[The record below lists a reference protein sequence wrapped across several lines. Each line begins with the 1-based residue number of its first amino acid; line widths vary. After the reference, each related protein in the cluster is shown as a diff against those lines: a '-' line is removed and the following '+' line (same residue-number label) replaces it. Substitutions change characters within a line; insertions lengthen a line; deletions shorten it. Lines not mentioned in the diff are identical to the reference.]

1 MGIIIKIAWRNLWR
15 HKGKSLIVGT
25 ILFMGAMLMTVGTG
39 VITGMNQ
46 GLEKSI
52 VESFSGDIVLV
63 SDKQQ
68 GDDVFLNMMMT
79 SVEPLPDYRK
89 VKKLLSTTDIVDAF
103 LPIGKNIAMV
113 LNDAGGSMD
122 GIFMIGVDLEQ
133 YSRFYSDNLK
143 LLQGSF
149 LQPGQKG
156 VMIATGAQDMLTTS
170 MGIFFMPE
178 SSAVDT
184 SIMPESAK
192 KIGDNLVTRDQMVF
206 MGMSDDNTSTDIKIP
221 VRGLVK
227 YKSLNTIL
235 GVFAIMD
242 IESYRQCMGYVSAAH
257 QLVEI
262 PEESKELL
270 AFEQDNLDAL
280 FSQGDL
286 VVEHD
291 REVKEAVYHAVD
303 TAEKVLDVDAGTYN
317 LVLVKLSEGVDRNE
331 AVGVLADKLDKAGI
345 GVRPIVWHKS
355 VGAIGSLSVLIKT
368 ALYVFVML
376 LFVVAI
382 VIIINTLSMSALERT
397 SEIGMMR
404 AVGAQKGFIGG
415 MFIAETGVLATFFG
429 SLGIV
434 VGWLFVTI
442 LAAMNLTTGNDMV
455 QLIYGGDTFQPYL
468 TAGDFLL
475 AFSQLALVAVLAV
488 IYPMIVARNITP
500 LDAIS
505 RE

>member
-25 ILFMGAMLMTVGTG
+25 ILFLGAMLMTVGTG

-52 VESFSGDIVLV
+52 VESFTGDIVLV

-68 GDDVFLNMMMT
+68 GDDVFLNMMMA
-79 SVEPLPDYRK
+79 SVEPFPDYQK
-89 VKKLLSTTDIVDAF
+89 VKQLLKKTDIVDAW

-133 YSRFYSDNLK
+133 YSRFYSDNLT

-149 LQPGQKG
+149 LTPGEKG
-156 VMIATGAQDMLTTS
+156 VMVATGAQDMLTTS
-170 MGIFFMPE
+170 MGVFFMPE
-178 SSAVDT
+178 SSDVDT

-192 KIGDNLVTRDQMVF
+192 KIGDNLVIRDQMVF
-206 MGMSDDNTSTDIKIP
+206 MGLSDDNTATDIKLP

-227 YKSLNTIL
+227 YTSLNTIL
-235 GVFAIMD
+235 GIFAIMD

-257 QLVEI
+257 QMVEI
-262 PEESKELL
+262 PQESRELL
-270 AFEQDNLDAL
+270 AFEEDNLDAL
-280 FSQGDL
+280 FSEGDL

-291 REVKEAVYHAVD
+291 RKLQEAVFHAAD
-303 TAEKVLDVDAGTYN
+303 TTNNQLDVDAGTYN
-317 LVLVKLSEGVDRNE
+317 LVLVKLRDGIDRKD
-331 AVGVLADKLDKAGI
+331 AVEVLAQKLDEAQI
-345 GVRPIVWHKS
+345 GVRPVVWSKS
-355 VGAIGSLSVLIKT
+355 VGAVGSLSVLIKT

-404 AVGAQKGFIGG
+404 AVGAQKGFIGN
-415 MFIAETGVLATFFG
+415 MFIAETAVLSAFFG
-429 SLGIV
+429 SLGIGA
-434 VGWLFVTI
+434 GWLVVTI
-442 LAAMNLTTGNDMV
+442 LSALHLTTANDMV
-455 QLIYGGDTFQPYL
+455 QLIYGGDTFQPFL

-475 AFSQLALVAVLAV
+475 AF
-488 IYPMIVARNITP
+488 
-500 LDAIS
+500 
-505 RE
+505 